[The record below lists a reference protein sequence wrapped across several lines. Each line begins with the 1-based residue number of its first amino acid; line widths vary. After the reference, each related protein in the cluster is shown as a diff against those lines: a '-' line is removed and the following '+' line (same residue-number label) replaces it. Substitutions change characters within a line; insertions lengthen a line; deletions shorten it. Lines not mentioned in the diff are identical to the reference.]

1 VLDPFCWGLCAGL
14 PWQARATGLLFSFAA
29 PGADKMSSTL
39 IFSKTNDALFDLAEI
54 PATMV
59 GGKSGPKLFLSKNLF
74 FNLF

>member
-1 VLDPFCWGLCAGL
+1 
-14 PWQARATGLLFSFAA
+14 
-29 PGADKMSSTL
+29 
-39 IFSKTNDALFDLAEI
+39 LFDLAEI